1 MLDSISKNPKD
12 AADDILGNRIREFA
26 FAKFSSRSR
35 SRLRQK
41 EVNMKTV
48 LRNKKAIALFIVP
61 ALVLYS
67 VIVILP
73 IFWSF
78 YYTFFAGSPGLK
90 WKFCGFDNYLMLF
103 KDKNFWTALGV
114 NVRYI
119 LIVTVGQV
127 GLGLL
132 MALMFQFWLR
142 KCKTIVRTL
151 VFFPVVLP
159 TVAVGTLFQKIY
171 EIQPNYG
178 LLNSILDNIGLSSL
192 VQPWIGQASTAL
204 GALCVMDIWVAMGF
218 YSVIFYGALLDIP
231 GETIEA
237 ARIDGAG
244 GFRLF
249 RYILVP
255 LLRPMIIVSLV
266 FSFSGTVK
274 FFESALA
281 LTQGGPGNATRSLSM
296 YMYQVCFTYNKVGYG
311 SVIALIIF
319 LICIVGCRLIQKLD
333 VKD

>member
-1 MLDSISKNPKD
+1 
-12 AADDILGNRIREFA
+12 
-26 FAKFSSRSR
+26 
-35 SRLRQK
+35 
-41 EVNMKTV
+41 MKTV
-48 LRNKKAIALFIVP
+48 LRNKGAICLFVIP
-61 ALVLYS
+61 ALILYS

-78 YYTFFAGSPGLK
+78 YYTFFSGSPGLK
-90 WKFCGFDNYLMLF
+90 WEFCGLNNYLMIF
-103 KDKNFWTALGV
+103 KDKNFWTAFFV
-114 NVRYI
+114 NVKYI
-119 LIVTVGQV
+119 LVVTFGQV

-132 MALMFQFWLR
+132 LALMFNFWL
-142 KCKTIVRTL
+142 KHCKTIVRTL

-159 TVAVGTLFQKIY
+159 TVAVGQLFQKIY

-178 LLNSILDNIGLSSL
+178 LLNSILDNIGLSNL
-192 VQPWIGQASTAL
+192 VQAWIGQNSTAL
-204 GALCVMDIWVAMGF
+204 GSLCIMDIWVAMGF

-231 GETIEA
+231 ADVIEA

-249 RYILVP
+249 KEILAP

-281 LTQGGPGNATRSLSM
+281 LTNGGPGNATRSLSM

-319 LICIVGCRLIQKLD
+319 AICVIGSNLIQKFD
-333 VKD
+333 VKDY